1 MASKEQLV
9 IEIFLSSACR
19 TLTRAQEE
27 AWRMGA
33 YGLQDDLWQIHQELA
48 RLLEDALLNKKHL
61 YTSRI

>member
-9 IEIFLSSACR
+9 IEIFLSSACKSV
-19 TLTRAQEE
+19 TRAEQE
-27 AWRMGA
+27 AARMGA
-33 YGLQDDLWQIHQELA
+33 YGLQDDLWQIHQELG